1 LKITTVLQHDQS
13 VSTLIGLTTKGAF
26 ILVDLSHIMPC
37 CVLDTPSWKEMACGN
52 NVTMGGKEEK
62 GYGDDRNVISDMVAA
77 S

>member
-1 LKITTVLQHDQS
+1 MKIITVLQHDQS
-13 VSTLIGLTTKGAF
+13 VSTLIELTKKGAF
-26 ILVDLSHIMPC
+26 IFIDLSHIMPC
-37 CVLDTPSWKEMACGN
+37 CVLDTPSWKEMACDN

>member
-1 LKITTVLQHDQS
+1 
-13 VSTLIGLTTKGAF
+13 
-26 ILVDLSHIMPC
+26 MPC